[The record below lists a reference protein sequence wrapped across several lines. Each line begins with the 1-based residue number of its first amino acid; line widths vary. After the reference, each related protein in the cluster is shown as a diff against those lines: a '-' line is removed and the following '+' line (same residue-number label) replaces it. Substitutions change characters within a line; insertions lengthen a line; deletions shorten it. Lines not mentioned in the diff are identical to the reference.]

1 VGQILLPGQ
10 MQISRVNL
18 VTVLTA
24 ISLMI
29 VFTWFVTR
37 TQTGVAM
44 RATAENVMAARLM
57 GININTVIVVAFLLG
72 AALAGVAA
80 LLWGARVGRVE
91 YNMGFIPVLKA
102 FVATVIGGFGSI
114 PGAVL
119 GAYILGFGEIFLVA
133 LLPDALTSYRD
144 AFIFSALILILLFRP
159 QGILGSTE
167 PEKI

>member
-10 MQISRVNL
+10 VQISRVNL

-24 ISLMI
+24 IVLMI
-29 VFTWFVTR
+29 VFTWFVTK

-72 AALAGVAA
+72 AGLAGVAA

-119 GAYILGFGEIFLVA
+119 GAYILGFGEIFLVS
-133 LLPDALTSYRD
+133 LLPDALTTYRD

-167 PEKI
+167 AEKI

>member
-1 VGQILLPGQ
+1 MVAL
-10 MQISRVNL
+10 
-18 VTVLTA
+18 
-24 ISLMI
+24 
-29 VFTWFVTR
+29 TWFVTR
-37 TQTGVAM
+37 TQTGIAM
-44 RATAENVMAARLM
+44 RATAENAMAARLM
-57 GININTVIVVAFLLG
+57 GININTIIVAAFLLG

-119 GAYILGFGEIFLVA
+119 GAYILGFGEIFLAA
-133 LLPDALTSYRD
+133 LLPEGLTSYRD
-144 AFIFSALILILLFRP
+144 AFIFAALILILLFRP

-167 PEKI
+167 AEKI